1 MKLLTKEITEKAIR
15 QQKANSD
22 KTKELKD
29 QKVVAKFFH
38 VLSSWKWYLI
48 ELDEDKNYA
57 FGIVAGND
65 VEIGP
70 WTMQELYDI
79 EIKHPLLNATY
90 KMERDKFFKPINAQK
105 CYDKVWKEHYHGSSV

>member
-1 MKLLTKEITEKAIR
+1 MKLLTKEITEKSIR
-15 QQKANSD
+15 QQKANSY

-48 ELDEDKNYA
+48 ELDEDKDYA